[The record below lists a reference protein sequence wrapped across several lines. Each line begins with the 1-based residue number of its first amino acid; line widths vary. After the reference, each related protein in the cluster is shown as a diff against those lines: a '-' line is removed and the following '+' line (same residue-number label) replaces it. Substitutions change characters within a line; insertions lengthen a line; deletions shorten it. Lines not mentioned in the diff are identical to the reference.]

1 MDMLWFTRRR
11 LLLILM
17 VYTAI
22 SVLGTFSFAVLEPYQ
37 AVQFE
42 IENTQDSIFSPVENF
57 FIQNSAEAPALLT
70 KLGSVRFFPLRMSF
84 QRVASLLIMLI
95 TGMSCSQSSFIASMR
110 IHYSELKNKILLKL
124 RI

>member
-70 KLGSVRFFPLRMSF
+70 KLGSVHFFPLRMSF